1 MGLVR
6 DLKQRDGTG
15 IRLCGGGKPAARLLG
30 EIDEPVIKRNPIV
43 LGITL
48 FDGPFAPSPSRSP
61 PPAPSTAAWRSR
73 PTSNTDH

>member
-48 FDGPFAPSPSRSP
+48 FDGPFAPSPFTLTATRSFDGGV
-61 PPAPSTAAWRSR
+61 AIT
-73 PTSNTDH
+73 TYVKH